1 MALGFVCG
9 EGDWNVRL
17 FNTNS
22 AATFLKGSLVALN
35 GARDVV
41 EYTSVMSAYLGVA
54 LQDSVNSLPV
64 GKVLVAIPQNG
75 AIATTDVAPGLVISS
90 LSIGEAMG
98 CGKRANYMSFV
109 TDDTASVWSAVLTI
123 AGSHDS
129 TSGQSRI
136 KVAFIRN
143 GAELWSNSSVSIG

>member
-1 MALGFVCG
+1 
-9 EGDWNVRL
+9 
-17 FNTNS
+17 
-22 AATFLKGSLVALN
+22 
-35 GARDVV
+35 
-41 EYTSVMSAYLGVA
+41 MSAYLGVA
-54 LQDSVNSLPV
+54 LQDSVNSLPT
-64 GKVLVAIPQNG
+64 GKVLVAIPQSG
-75 AIATTDVAPGLVISS
+75 AIATADVAPGLALSS

-129 TSGQSRI
+129 TSGNSRI